1 MSQRV
6 TFFSADVRYALRSF
20 RHAPGPTVVIVLTI
34 ALGIGAT
41 TAIFSV
47 VNAVL
52 LQPLPYP
59 DSDRLVRI
67 VENVPSPGNGVPAI
81 RSIAMRHEDFEFWR
95 TNATMLSHVVAS
107 SSVSR

>member
-1 MSQRV
+1 MSRRV

-20 RHAPGPTVVIVLTI
+20 RRAPGPAAVIVLTL
-34 ALGIGAT
+34 ALGLGAT
-41 TAIFSV
+41 TATFSV

-67 VENVPSPGNGVPAI
+67 VENVPSPGNGRPDI
-81 RSIAMRHEDFEFWR
+81 RSTAMRHEDFEVWR
-95 TNATMLSHVVAS
+95 TKATMLS
-107 SSVSR
+107 